1 MGMPEMDRYTPYTL
15 ILGAEGQLGK
25 AMAREIARK
34 GSNLI
39 LVSTTSV
46 DLQRFAVRLQL
57 KKDVLIE
64 AVKLNLADREAIQ
77 HFTDTICTRYKIRA
91 LINNIT
97 CDWSVAHNKY
107 ISEIASNDF
116 ITRFRGAAQL
126 TMGLIP
132 HMKQHAAS
140 FIQHVIPFPFGKK
153 ALSPEMRY
161 SVSRTYAFSRELERT
176 LKETG
181 ISVSMV
187 YPAPMGIMAPR
198 FEISESTANASHTL
212 TPGIIATKAV
222 SGMLRGDRLI
232 IPGFRNRIR
241 FFLKRVAT
249 SWLSAAEESVDKI
262 PSPV

>member
-1 MGMPEMDRYTPYTL
+1 MDRYTAYTL

-25 AMAREIARK
+25 AIAREVAHK

-39 LVSTTSV
+39 LVSTTSL
-46 DLQRFAVRLQL
+46 DLQRFAIRLQL

-64 AVKLNLADREAIQ
+64 AVKINLADREAIQ
-77 HFTDTICTRYKIRA
+77 RFTDTIRTRYKIRA

-97 CDWSVAHNKY
+97 CDWSVAHNRY
-107 ISEIASNDF
+107 ISEIARNDF
-116 ITRFRGAAQL
+116 TTRFRGAAQL

-140 FIQHVIPFPFGKK
+140 YIQHVIPFPFGKE
-153 ALSPEMRY
+153 ALTPELRY
-161 SVSRTYAFSRELERT
+161 SVSRIYAFSRELEGA

-187 YPAPMGIMAPR
+187 YPAPMGIMTPR
-198 FEISESTANASHTL
+198 VELSEGEVKASHTL
-212 TPGIIATKAV
+212 TPGMIAAKAV
-222 SGMLRGDRLI
+222 SGMLRGDRHI

-241 FFLKRVAT
+241 FFLKRLAT
-249 SWLSAAEESVDKI
+249 SWLSASEEPLGSSLQ
-262 PSPV
+262 PSA